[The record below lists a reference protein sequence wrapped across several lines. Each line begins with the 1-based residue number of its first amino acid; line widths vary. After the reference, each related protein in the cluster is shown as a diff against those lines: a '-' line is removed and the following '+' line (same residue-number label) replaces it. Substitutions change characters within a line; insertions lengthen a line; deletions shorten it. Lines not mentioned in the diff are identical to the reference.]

1 MTDFLRSAQ
10 DGSEGKQNIDCLR
23 SDQGSNERNQMID
36 FLRGDRGSVESAF
49 TLIPLLL
56 LFLAVSQVCILVY
69 SRDVG
74 NEMTQGSV
82 AFAAMGASQ
91 NQLSLGNSTWS
102 SAPIAMPLPGG
113 GSILVGERKVNVPGF
128 SPFLPGG
135 DSFLSTGVAVQE

>member
-1 MTDFLRSAQ
+1 MIEFF
-10 DGSEGKQNIDCLR
+10 R
-23 SDQGSNERNQMID
+23 SDQLRSERNQMID
-36 FLRGDRGSVESAF
+36 FLRGDRGSNGRNQKFDFLRCDRGSVESAF

-56 LFLAVSQVCILVY
+56 LFLAVSQVCISVY

-102 SAPIAMPLPGG
+102 SAPIAIPLPGG
-113 GSILVGERKVNVPGF
+113 GSILVGERKVKVPGI
-128 SPFLPGG
+128 STFLPGG